1 MRLKFD
7 PALLPA
13 APDFSFELERWA
25 VGCRRVAGVDE
36 AGRGA
41 FAGPVAAGALIF
53 APDAGLAFRLQGVR
67 DSKQMTPA
75 ARQEWAARLKELA
88 LAWGVGFASPQE
100 IDSQGILP
108 ATRLAMQRAL
118 DGLGAAPDALL
129 VDYITL
135 PKMQAPCLPLVK
147 GDNRSLSIAAAS
159 ILAKTARDA
168 LMREL
173 DGQYPGYGL
182 AENKG
187 YGTPFHRQA
196 LLRLGPSPIHRMSFR
211 WKTLPASGEL

>member
-53 APDAGLAFRLQGVR
+53 QPDPELALHLQGVR
-67 DSKQMTPA
+67 DSKQMSPA
-75 ARQEWAARLKELA
+75 ARQKWASQLKKLA
-88 LAWGVGFASPQE
+88 LAWGVGFASPGE
-100 IDSQGILP
+100 IDCLGILP

-118 DGLGAAPDALL
+118 ESLGVEPDALL
-129 VDYITL
+129 VDFIEL
-135 PKMQAPCLPLVK
+135 PGVQAPCLPLVK

-159 ILAKTARDA
+159 ILAKTARDT
-168 LMREL
+168 LMGEL

-187 YGTPFHRQA
+187 YGTAFHRQA
-196 LLRLGPSPIHRMSFR
+196 LLRLGPSPIHRLSFR
-211 WKTLPASGEL
+211 WKTLPAAGAL